1 MSQSLSE
8 ALESSGIAE
17 AARKQKVEERVAI
30 ESARK
35 ERSTNLLPHQRW
47 WQNFRLPVTP
57 FEIKVFIKV
66 QCEQWTEGIE
76 YIAARNLNRVTTRCR
91 TKSEAIRQVRA
102 KILDWQRENVLQSDV
117 EPPAGALLY
126 WRIYDKEED

>member
-1 MSQSLSE
+1 MSQSLRE
-8 ALESSGIAE
+8 ALERSGVAE
-17 AARKQKVEERVAI
+17 VARKQAMEERVAT
-30 ESARK
+30 EFARK
-35 ERSTNLLPHQRW
+35 ARNANLLPHQRW

-76 YIAARNLNRVTTRCR
+76 YIVARNLNRTTTRCR
-91 TKSEAIRQVRA
+91 TKSEAIRQLRA
-102 KILDWQRENVLQSDV
+102 KILAWEQENVLQADV